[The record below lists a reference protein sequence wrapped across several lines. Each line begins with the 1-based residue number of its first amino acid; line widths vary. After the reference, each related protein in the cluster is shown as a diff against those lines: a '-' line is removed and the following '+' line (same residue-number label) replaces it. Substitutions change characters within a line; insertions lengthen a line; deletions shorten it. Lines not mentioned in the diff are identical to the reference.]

1 MNSNPDANNLS
12 GKALLIGSFPL
23 RDHREAVKLILEY
36 TPEIP
41 CWPQLPAFPSEGM
54 LIQFSRGLPGF
65 EPERLLLNPEK
76 PDFEED
82 RLRFYAEYLAVTE
95 AGAPISE
102 TRFALTPED
111 APGLYALLEAGDVRR
126 LPAVKGQITGPFTL
140 ATGLKL
146 PDGRAVFYEPE
157 LRDLV
162 VKLVA
167 LKARFQVETL
177 RKLSETVIIFFDE
190 PALSGFGS
198 SAFVGVSGEEVLS
211 ALSEVAGAVRST
223 GGIPG
228 IHVCG
233 NTDWSLLLAD
243 SPFQIVNFDAYD
255 FSEKFISYA
264 KELKDFLKKG
274 FVAWGLV
281 PTLRAEV
288 LERETPESLL
298 ERFNSL
304 VEETV
309 RRTGLSPEEILSR
322 SLLTPSCGMG
332 TLSPELTLKALKDLR
347 ALSFTRS
354 PSGRT
359 PV

>member
-1 MNSNPDANNLS
+1 MNSNPNVNKLS

-23 RDHREAVKLILEY
+23 RDHREAVRLILEY

-41 CWPQLPAFPSEGM
+41 CWPQLPKLPSEGM
-54 LIQFSRGLPGF
+54 LLQFSRGLPGF
-65 EPERLLLNPEK
+65 EPERLMLNPERE
-76 PDFEED
+76 DFEED
-82 RLRFYAEYLAVTE
+82 RLRFYEEYLAVTE

-102 TRFALTPED
+102 TRFALLPED
-111 APGLYALLEAGDVRR
+111 TPGLYALLEAGDARR
-126 LPAVKGQITGPFTL
+126 FPAIKGQITGPFTL

-198 SAFVGVSGEEVLS
+198 SAFMGVSGEEVLS
-211 ALSEVAGAVRST
+211 SLSEVAEAVAAA

-233 NTDWSLLLAD
+233 NTDWSLLL
-243 SPFQIVNFDAYD
+243 SNTTFRIINFDAYD
-255 FSEKFISYA
+255 FSEKFISYT
-264 KELKDFLKKG
+264 KELKEFLKRG

-281 PTLRAEV
+281 PTLRAEA
-288 LERETPESLL
+288 LERETSETLSEKLNALL
-298 ERFNSL
+298 Q
-304 VEETV
+304 ETA

-347 ALSFTRS
+347 ALSLRLVS
-354 PSGRT
+354 NS
-359 PV
+359 